1 MFSEQHARHGGPV
14 RRWIWRH
21 PVAVDWLVAGSFAA
35 AGLLDSV
42 MLDGAQAAAMAP
54 VIVIGAAALLLRR
67 RHPEAV
73 LGVLTLLGAVA
84 LALTASLSGF
94 DLGAAFAL
102 YAVAAART
110 PRVAWTAFGLSAA
123 AMALCVAA
131 FAPASEFSGE
141 TGALMV
147 LGLAAIA
154 VGASA
159 RNRRLHVADL
169 VERANAIARETEQ
182 RAQLASA
189 AERALIAREMHD
201 IVAHSLSV
209 MVALADGA
217 GAALTRSPTSAQA
230 AIDQLSE
237 TGRAALADMRR
248 VLGVLREDDAQFG
261 PTPGQTDLDELVG
274 RFRLAGMHVQLSVSG
289 DQLPADTGLQLAVY
303 RIVQESLTNALRHA
317 QAGHVS
323 VSIARTDQAVV
334 VEVADDGGAGT
345 PRSGRVAERGGGRGV
360 IGMRERATIY
370 GGTVEAGPHASGWRV
385 RAVLPWEAPA
395 KDEPVT
401 IGPTE
406 DEGTT

>member
-1 MFSEQHARHGGPV
+1 MFNEQHARHGGPI

-21 PVAVDWLVAGSFAA
+21 PVAVDWLIAGSFAA

-94 DLGAAFAL
+94 DRGAAFAL

-110 PRVAWTAFGLSAA
+110 PRVAWTAFGLSAV
-123 AMALCVAA
+123 AMALSVTA
-131 FAPASEFSGE
+131 FAPASEISKE
-141 TGALMV
+141 TGALLV

-154 VGASA
+154 IGASA

-261 PTPGQTDLDELVG
+261 PTPGETDLDELVG

-289 DQLPADTGLQLAVY
+289 DQLPSDTGLQLAVY
-303 RIVQESLTNALRHA
+303 RIVQESLTNSLRHA

-395 KDEPVT
+395 KDQPAT
-401 IGPTE
+401 DGPAE